1 LAGLLLPASALD
13 LLRAL
18 LRGPA
23 LPQEAGAREE
33 VAHRLRKVALVHP
46 LSLGSLL
53 LLRRL
58 RSLRRF
64 LLTLVIV
71 ALLSPAHVGVP
82 VSLGPART
90 LRRRR

>member
-1 LAGLLLPASALD
+1 MAGLLLPASALD

-53 LLRRL
+53 MLRR
-58 RSLRRF
+58 LRRF

-71 ALLSPAHVGVP
+71 VLLSPAHVGVS
-82 VSLGPART
+82 VSLGPTRT